1 MHIPHTIQVWGI
13 ASFIYFGYSRA
24 SYLIDEINSTLSFF
38 VYPAIG
44 VVAEQIIYYMSSV
57 TKILEERA
65 LSVINTL
72 ESHFSSRDFIWGFMT
87 AYEEEYVELIVERFQ
102 QSEEGHKGIIKELHQ
117 QIGKYL
123 SNNAA
128 QLAIE
133 KDLELGKEES
143 ISPFGK
149 VSSTQCWRKL

>member
-1 MHIPHTIQVWGI
+1 
-13 ASFIYFGYSRA
+13 
-24 SYLIDEINSTLSFF
+24 
-38 VYPAIG
+38 
-44 VVAEQIIYYMSSV
+44 MSSV
-57 TKILEERA
+57 AKILDERA
-65 LSVINTL
+65 LSVINNL
-72 ESHFSSRDFIWGFMT
+72 EENFSSRDFIWEFMT
-87 AYEEEYVELIVERFQ
+87 AYEDEYVELIVEKYQ
-102 QSEEGHKGIIKELHQ
+102 QLEANHKGIIKELHQ

-123 SNNAA
+123 SINAP